1 MWTSKRHEIPSQ
13 FQQHVCFWS
22 LAFPK
27 KNQKHPCDSSHD
39 LSWSPIINGGP
50 IDSLWP
56 TLSTATQHP
65 IRQQRIK
72 LETHPCNPTT
82 YWWYF
87 EGWFGS
93 TWWPVSWGPRR
104 LAYKQRLETRTWS
117 SQPGETNRSLKS
129 IHWFWELKLKFS
141 SRKGLWIHILLNTI
155 SPHFSLRK
163 KPKSPKSRRFWSLQ
177 VPVQEEDPGGGKKN
191 LPFPDTNVVG
201 ELPIHRFLSSV
212 VTQRFSSV
220 LFQRFFSCQ
229 LITLW
234 CDQNVDWYIHS
245 MCMIVTSKSRGEI
258 LLLEVVWNSNINI
271 MGPGHWIQCWKIPSP
286 RCSWRR
292 PAVSP

>member
-1 MWTSKRHEIPSQ
+1 MVLRCIFTFGI
-13 FQQHVCFWS
+13 F
-22 LAFPK
+22 
-27 KNQKHPCDSSHD
+27 
-39 LSWSPIINGGP
+39 
-50 IDSLWP
+50 
-56 TLSTATQHP
+56 
-65 IRQQRIK
+65 
-72 LETHPCNPTT
+72 
-82 YWWYF
+82 WYF
-87 EGWFGS
+87 EGFGS

-129 IHWFWELKLKFS
+129 IHWFWELKLKVS

-245 MCMIVTSKSRGEI
+245 MCMIVTSKSRVLNFALGSCMEFQHQYHG
-258 LLLEVVWNSNINI
+258 SR
-271 MGPGHWIQCWKIPSP
+271 HWIQCGKFPVPGALGGGQQFHPKAGRHDLLGDSSEQNP
-286 RCSWRR
+286 GFF
-292 PAVSP
+292 